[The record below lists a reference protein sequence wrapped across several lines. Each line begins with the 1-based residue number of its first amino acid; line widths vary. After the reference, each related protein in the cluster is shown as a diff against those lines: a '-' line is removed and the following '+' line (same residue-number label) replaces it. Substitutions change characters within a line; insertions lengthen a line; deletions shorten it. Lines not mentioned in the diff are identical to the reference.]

1 MTVTNDMTVS
11 IKNNFCSPQSGA
23 WSRTILLL
31 ICMAGIHSAQAK
43 LEIEI
48 IKGNASALPI
58 AVVPFRWRAA
68 GYPPITTVTD
78 VVAQDL
84 YRSGL
89 FKPMDEADMVDRPV
103 DAESIRFGTWR
114 LLKTDYLV
122 IGSINDAPG
131 GNGYEITYQL
141 FDVHTQDRLL
151 SQITTVGIG
160 DLRFGAH
167 RVADAIYEKLT
178 GVPGAFATRIAYVA
192 ATDTGDGMHYE
203 LVVADADG
211 FNPQSVV
218 GSPEPLLSPNW
229 SPDGEKLAYVSFEK
243 GNSAI
248 YVQQVATGARE
259 LVSSSKGINGA
270 PAFSPDGRFMALT
283 LSKSG
288 NPEIYIRDL
297 GTGLLRQLTH
307 HWAID
312 TEPAWSPD
320 SSIIYFTSDRGGK
333 PQIYRAP
340 AAGGKAE
347 RVTLEGD
354 YNARATVAANGLSIA
369 VAQGRGS
376 EYRIGVWDLENK
388 RMRILTPGVLDES
401 PSFAPN
407 SSMILYAT
415 REGDR
420 GVLAAVSADGNVRQ
434 RLILSEGDVREPAW
448 SPVIR

>member
-1 MTVTNDMTVS
+1 M
-11 IKNNFCSPQSGA
+11 
-23 WSRTILLL
+23 LL
-31 ICMAGIHSAQAK
+31 ICLFWASGAQAK

-58 AVVPFRWRAA
+58 AVVPFQWRAS
-68 GYPPITTVTD
+68 GYPPITPITD
-78 VVAQDL
+78 VISQDL

-89 FKPMDEADMVDRPV
+89 FEPLDEADMADRPTE
-103 DAESIRFGTWR
+103 AEDIRFGTWR
-114 LLKTDYLV
+114 LLKTDYVV
-122 IGSINDAPG
+122 IGSVRDTPD
-131 GNGYEITYQL
+131 GNGYEIIYQL
-141 FDVHTQDRLL
+141 FDVHTQEQLL
-151 SQITTVGIG
+151 SQITTVGLG
-160 DLRFGAH
+160 DLRFGSH

-178 GVPGAFATRIAYVA
+178 GVPGAFSTRIAFIKAEFNDSRTIYS
-192 ATDTGDGMHYE
+192 

-211 FNPQSVV
+211 FNEQGIVS
-218 GSPEPLLSPNW
+218 SPEPLLSPSW
-229 SPDGEKLAYVSFEK
+229 SSNGEQLAYVSFEK

-248 YVQQVATGARE
+248 YVQTVATGARQ
-259 LVSSSKGINGA
+259 LISSSKGINGA
-270 PAFSPDGRFMALT
+270 PAFSPSGRYLALT

-297 GTGLLRQLTH
+297 ATGTERQLTN

-320 SSIIYFTSDRGGK
+320 SSTIYFTSDRGGR
-333 PQIYRAP
+333 PQIYKAP
-340 AAGGKAE
+340 AAGGVAE
-347 RVTLEGD
+347 RVTLDGD
-354 YNARATVAANGLSIA
+354 YNARATVAANGRSIA
-369 VAQGRGS
+369 VAQGRGN
-376 EYRIGVWDLENK
+376 EYRIGIWDLENQ

-420 GVLAAVSADGNVRQ
+420 GVLSAVSADGNVRQ

>member
-1 MTVTNDMTVS
+1 M
-11 IKNNFCSPQSGA
+11 A
-23 WSRTILLL
+23 RLLL
-31 ICMAGIHSAQAK
+31 LVLLLCPLGASAK

-58 AVVPFRWRAA
+58 AVVPFQWRAS
-68 GYPPITTVTD
+68 GYPPITPVTE

-89 FKPMDEADMVDRPV
+89 FAPLDEEDMVDRPV
-103 DAESIRFGTWR
+103 DEESIRFGTWR
-114 LLKTDYLV
+114 LLKTDYIV
-122 IGSINDAPG
+122 IGSVRDAPD
-131 GNGYEITYQL
+131 GNGYDIAYQL
-141 FDVHTQDRLL
+141 FDVHTQERML
-151 SQITTVGIG
+151 SQITSVGLG

-178 GVPGAFATRIAYVA
+178 GVPGAFSTRIAYVS
-192 ATDTGDGMHYE
+192 ATDSNTGGQHYE

-229 SPDGEKLAYVSFEK
+229 SPDGQRLAYVSFEK

-248 YVQQVATGARE
+248 YVQQVSTGARE
-259 LVSSSKGINGA
+259 LVSSGKGINGA
-270 PAFSPDGRFMALT
+270 PAFSPDGRYLALT
-283 LSKSG
+283 LSRTG
-288 NPEIYIRDL
+288 NPEIHVRDMT
-297 GTGLLRQLTH
+297 TGAMRQLTN

-320 SSIIYFTSDRGGK
+320 GKFIYYTSDRGGK
-333 PQIYRAP
+333 PQIYRV
-340 AAGGKAE
+340 AAEGGTAT
-347 RVTLEGD
+347 RITLQGE
-354 YNARATVAANGLSIA
+354 YNARASVAPDGRSIA
-369 VAQGRGS
+369 VAHGRGN
-376 EYRIGVWDLENK
+376 EYRIGVWDLETE

-407 SSMILYAT
+407 GSMILYAT

-420 GVLAAVSADGNVRQ
+420 GVLSAVSADGNVRQ